1 MSVQKGNFGPYRRVM
16 STCHIYVVICFSIGS
31 SSVISSV
38 ADLFDQI
45 ELSGRIPP
53 RSDHGWVSKD
63 ATDDF
68 E

>member
-1 MSVQKGNFGPYRRVM
+1 M